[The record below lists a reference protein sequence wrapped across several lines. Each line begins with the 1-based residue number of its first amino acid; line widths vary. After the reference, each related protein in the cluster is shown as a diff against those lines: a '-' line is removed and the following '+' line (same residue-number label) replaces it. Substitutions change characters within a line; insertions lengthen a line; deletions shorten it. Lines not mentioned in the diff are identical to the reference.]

1 MTLASLFLVCLLAQM
16 APGATPPAPS
26 SLPPREAPARAGPE
40 GPRSDCE
47 PSTRAEP
54 GASPRRP
61 PPHVSAAVLYATFA
75 DDPPIGVLRSAATAL
90 ALAEPTRAESLIARA
105 RWAALLPEVRMRLDR
120 RYTRTESLNLEQSA
134 TDPLTT
140 PVGVDSIN
148 DVRYEWRATWDLARI
163 VFNPDEIGAST
174 HALRMAEV
182 RREIETV
189 VIRLYFERRHLKAEG
204 RASDALD
211 TTPGVRGEIHIQEIE
226 AELDALTGGA
236 FSRWRAWRA
245 QDSSTATP

>member
-1 MTLASLFLVCLLAQM
+1 MSLGPDGTWRD
-16 APGATPPAPS
+16 APGVAALFTAVLDARRSGARRATP
-26 SLPPREAPARAGPE
+26 
-40 GPRSDCE
+40 
-47 PSTRAEP
+47 
-54 GASPRRP
+54 PRRP
-61 PPHVSAAVLYATFA
+61 PARVPAAVLHAAFA

-105 RWAALLPEVRMRLDR
+105 RWAALLPEVRVRLDR

-189 VIRLYFERRHLKAEG
+189 VIRLYFERRRLKAEAL
-204 RASDALD
+204 ASDAPD
-211 TTPGVRGEIHIQEIE
+211 TAPGVRGEIHVQEIE

-236 FSRWRAWRA
+236 FSRWRASRA
-245 QDSSTATP
+245 QDPPGASP